1 MNESN
6 ITALIDQSVP
16 TSQQNISGKKDTNR
30 AISVSNK

>member
-6 ITALIDQSVP
+6 ITALIDQSVS
-16 TSQQNISGKKDTNR
+16 TSQQNISGKKNINR